1 MHFWGCLFGGPKIR
15 TAWGFAVE
23 FMQKL
28 TSEEDRKKRHRLKQ
42 DAPKK
47 RFVEARRPFSR
58 AEGGRGAT
66 INPFM
71 AKTLKK
77 ITIFGARK
85 GLRSQAPAA

>member
-1 MHFWGCLFGGPKIR
+1 MRMAG
-15 TAWGFAVE
+15 GFAVE
-23 FMQKL
+23 IMQKL

-71 AKTLKK
+71 ANKFSEAA
-77 ITIFGARK
+77 IFGATRE
-85 GLRSQAPAA
+85 LRSQAPAA